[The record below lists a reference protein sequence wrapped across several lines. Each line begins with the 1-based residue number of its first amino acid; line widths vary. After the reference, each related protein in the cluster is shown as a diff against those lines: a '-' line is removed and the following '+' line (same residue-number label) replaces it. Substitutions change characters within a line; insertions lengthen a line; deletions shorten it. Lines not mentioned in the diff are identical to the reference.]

1 MTWCRVGSRAATA
14 ARTATVFPAPTSPVT
29 TPSVCNPAEFH
40 QMHDLMRRDL
50 RTCAGAVLQL
60 WLCMWRRPADLH
72 PFCHLVQDSAVVR

>member
-1 MTWCRVGSRAATA
+1 MVCREASRP
-14 ARTATVFPAPTSPVT
+14 ARTVRTETVLPAPTSPVM
-29 TPSVCNPAEFH
+29 TPMARNPAEFH